1 MKRLWLVRR
10 SGALLLSLVLLS
22 TLSLPVSAFFWNK
35 KTSSPTIPDFSKNAL
50 VGDTV
55 TFSDQDFSVQNGD
68 GIKLTSITI
77 TALPDPGAGTLTLGG
92 QPLAADSVVE
102 ASALAGLRF
111 QSLSQPS
118 VTSTTFSFLPTFDD
132 GAQAQQ
138 PTTVTLYL
146 LTAANEAPIARN
158 MDLSTYKNV
167 AITGYFDA
175 VDSEGDTLTFQLMD
189 TPARGAVT
197 LAEDGSAKFVY
208 TPYENKTGK
217 DSFTYVAIDSAGNTS
232 SEAKVTIQINKPD
245 TKVTYADMEGDP
257 AHKASIRLAEEGIFV
272 GSYLNGEYF
281 FDPDRPV
288 TRAEFLTMAM
298 ATVGMA
304 PLEDVTVT
312 GFTDDEAIP
321 TWAKGAVSAAV
332 MAGVIQGSR
341 NDSGAPVFDASENIT
356 QGEATVMLDQLL
368 NLSDVP
374 LEVFSAQGSDAH
386 WAGQAAANLAA
397 SGVIRVEETNSAA
410 LSTGLDRAQAAMLL
424 DGALDVLSQREE
436 DGWLPW

>member
-35 KTSSPTIPDFSKNAL
+35 KASYPTIPDFSKNAL

-118 VTSTTFSFLPTFDD
+118 VTTTIFSFLPTFDD
-132 GAQAQQ
+132 GTQAKQ

-304 PLEDVTVT
+304 PLEDVTTT
-312 GFTDDEAIP
+312 GFTDDAAIP

-341 NDSGAPVFDASENIT
+341 DDSGAPVFDASENIT

>member
-35 KTSSPTIPDFSKNAL
+35 KASSPTIPDFSKNAL

-55 TFSDQDFSVQNGD
+55 AFSDQDFSVQNGD

-77 TALPDPGAGTLTLGG
+77 TALPNPGAGTLTLGG

-118 VTSTTFSFLPTFDD
+118 VTTTTFSFLPTFDD

-298 ATVGMA
+298 ATVGIA

-341 NDSGAPVFDASENIT
+341 DDSGAPVFDASENIT

-410 LSTGLDRAQAAMLL
+410 LSTSLDRAQAAMLL

>member
-1 MKRLWLVRR
+1 MKRLLIVRR

-35 KTSSPTIPDFSKNAL
+35 KASSPTIPDFSKNAL

-118 VTSTTFSFLPTFDD
+118 VTTTTFSFLPTFDD

-304 PLEDVTVT
+304 PLEDVTTT
-312 GFTDDEAIP
+312 GFTDDAAIP

-341 NDSGAPVFDASENIT
+341 DDSGAPVFDASENIT

>member
-35 KTSSPTIPDFSKNAL
+35 KTPSPTIPDFSKNAL

-77 TALPDPGAGTLTLGG
+77 TVLPDPGAGTLTLGG

-118 VTSTTFSFLPTFDD
+118 VTTTTFSFLPTFDN
-132 GAQAQQ
+132 GTQAQQ

-304 PLEDVTVT
+304 PLEDVTTT
-312 GFTDDEAIP
+312 GFTDDAAIP

-341 NDSGAPVFDASENIT
+341 DDSGAPVFDASENIT

-397 SGVIRVEETNSAA
+397 SGVIRVEETNPAA

>member
-35 KTSSPTIPDFSKNAL
+35 KASSPTIPDFSKNAL

-77 TALPDPGAGTLTLGG
+77 TALPDTGAGTLTLGG

-118 VTSTTFSFLPTFDD
+118 VTTTTFSFLPTFDD
-132 GAQAQQ
+132 GTQAQQ

-146 LTAANEAPIARN
+146 LTAANEPPIARN

-304 PLEDVTVT
+304 PLEDVTTT
-312 GFTDDEAIP
+312 GFTDDAAIP

-341 NDSGAPVFDASENIT
+341 DDSGAPVFDASENIT

-374 LEVFSAQGSDAH
+374 LEVFSTQGSDAH

>member
-35 KTSSPTIPDFSKNAL
+35 KASSPTIPDFSKNAL

-118 VTSTTFSFLPTFDD
+118 VTTTTFSFLPTFDD

-304 PLEDVTVT
+304 PLEDVTTT
-312 GFTDDEAIP
+312 GFTDDAAIP
-321 TWAKGAVSAAV
+321 TWAKGSVSAAV

-341 NDSGAPVFDASENIT
+341 DDSGAPVFDASENIT

>member
-1 MKRLWLVRR
+1 MKRLLIVRR

-35 KTSSPTIPDFSKNAL
+35 KASSPTIPDFSKNAL

-118 VTSTTFSFLPTFDD
+118 VTNTTFSFLPTFDD
-132 GAQAQQ
+132 GAQAKQ

-304 PLEDVTVT
+304 PLEDVTTT
-312 GFTDDEAIP
+312 GFTDDAAIP

-341 NDSGAPVFDASENIT
+341 DDSGAPMFDASENIT

>member
-35 KTSSPTIPDFSKNAL
+35 KASSPTIPDFSKNAL

-118 VTSTTFSFLPTFDD
+118 VTTTTFSFLPTFDN
-132 GAQAQQ
+132 GTQAKQ

-304 PLEDVTVT
+304 PLEDVTTT
-312 GFTDDEAIP
+312 GFTDDAAIP
-321 TWAKGAVSAAV
+321 TWAKGAISAAV

-341 NDSGAPVFDASENIT
+341 DDSGAPVFDASENIT

-374 LEVFSAQGSDAH
+374 LEVFSTQGSDAH

>member
-35 KTSSPTIPDFSKNAL
+35 KASSPTIPDFSKNAL

-68 GIKLTSITI
+68 DIKLTSITI

-111 QSLSQPS
+111 QSLSHPS
-118 VTSTTFSFLPTFDD
+118 VTTTTFSFLPAFDD

-304 PLEDVTVT
+304 PLEDVTTT
-312 GFTDDEAIP
+312 GFTDDAAIP

-341 NDSGAPVFDASENIT
+341 DDSGAPVFDASENIT
-356 QGEATVMLDQLL
+356 QDEATVMLDQLL

>member
-35 KTSSPTIPDFSKNAL
+35 KASSPTIPDFSKNAL

-118 VTSTTFSFLPTFDD
+118 VTTTTFSFLPTFDD
-132 GAQAQQ
+132 GTQAQQ

-146 LTAANEAPIARN
+146 LTAANEPPIARN

-341 NDSGAPVFDASENIT
+341 DDSGAPVFDASENIT

>member
-10 SGALLLSLVLLS
+10 SGALLLSLVLLI

-35 KTSSPTIPDFSKNAL
+35 KASSPTIPDFSKNAL

-77 TALPDPGAGTLTLGG
+77 TALPDTGAGTLTLGG

-118 VTSTTFSFLPTFDD
+118 VTTTTFSFLPTFDD
-132 GAQAQQ
+132 GTQAKQ

-304 PLEDVTVT
+304 PLEDVTTT
-312 GFTDDEAIP
+312 GFTDDAAIP

-341 NDSGAPVFDASENIT
+341 DDSGAPVFDASENIT

-374 LEVFSAQGSDAH
+374 LEVFSTQGSDAH

>member
-35 KTSSPTIPDFSKNAL
+35 KASSPTIPDFSKNAL

-118 VTSTTFSFLPTFDD
+118 VTTTSFSFLPTFDD
-132 GAQAQQ
+132 GTQAQQ

-146 LTAANEAPIARN
+146 LTAANEPPIARN

-341 NDSGAPVFDASENIT
+341 DDSGAPVFDASENIT

-397 SGVIRVEETNSAA
+397 SGVIRVDETNSAA

-436 DGWLPW
+436 AGWLPW

>member
-35 KTSSPTIPDFSKNAL
+35 KASSPTIPDFSKNAL

-55 TFSDQDFSVQNGD
+55 AFSDQDFSVQNGD

-77 TALPDPGAGTLTLGG
+77 TALPNPGAGTLTLGG

-118 VTSTTFSFLPTFDD
+118 VTTTTFSFLPTFDD

-341 NDSGAPVFDASENIT
+341 DDSGAPVFDASENIT

-410 LSTGLDRAQAAMLL
+410 LSTSLDRAQAAMLL

>member
-35 KTSSPTIPDFSKNAL
+35 KTPSPTIPDFSKNAL

-77 TALPDPGAGTLTLGG
+77 TVLPDPGAGTLTLGG

-118 VTSTTFSFLPTFDD
+118 VTTTTFSFLPTFDN
-132 GAQAQQ
+132 GTQAQQ

-304 PLEDVTVT
+304 PLEDVTTT
-312 GFTDDEAIP
+312 GFTDDAAIP

-341 NDSGAPVFDASENIT
+341 DDSGAPVFDASENIT

>member
-35 KTSSPTIPDFSKNAL
+35 KASSPTIPDFSKNAL

-55 TFSDQDFSVQNGD
+55 AFSDQDFSVQNGD

-118 VTSTTFSFLPTFDD
+118 VTTTTFSFLPTFDD

-341 NDSGAPVFDASENIT
+341 DDSGAPVFDASENIT

>member
-35 KTSSPTIPDFSKNAL
+35 KASSPTIPDFSKNAL

-55 TFSDQDFSVQNGD
+55 AFSDQDFSVQNGD

-118 VTSTTFSFLPTFDD
+118 VTTTTFSFLPTFDD
-132 GAQAQQ
+132 GTQAQQ

-288 TRAEFLTMAM
+288 TRAEFLTMAL

-304 PLEDVTVT
+304 PLEDVTTT
-312 GFTDDEAIP
+312 GFTDDAAIP

-341 NDSGAPVFDASENIT
+341 DDSGAPVFDASENIT

>member
-35 KTSSPTIPDFSKNAL
+35 KASSPTIPDFSKNAL

-68 GIKLTSITI
+68 DIKLTSITI

-111 QSLSQPS
+111 QSLSHPS
-118 VTSTTFSFLPTFDD
+118 VTTTTFSFLPAFDD

-158 MDLSTYKNV
+158 MDLSTYNNV

-304 PLEDVTVT
+304 PLEDVTTT
-312 GFTDDEAIP
+312 GFTDDAAIP

-341 NDSGAPVFDASENIT
+341 DDSGAPVFDASENIT
-356 QGEATVMLDQLL
+356 QDEATVMLDQLL

>member
-35 KTSSPTIPDFSKNAL
+35 KASSPTIPDFSKNAL

-118 VTSTTFSFLPTFDD
+118 VTTTTFSFLPTFDD
-132 GAQAQQ
+132 GTQAQQ

-146 LTAANEAPIARN
+146 LTAANEPPIARN

-257 AHKASIRLAEEGIFV
+257 AHKASIRLAEEGTFV

-341 NDSGAPVFDASENIT
+341 DDSGAPVFDASENIT

>member
-35 KTSSPTIPDFSKNAL
+35 KASYPTIPDFSKNAL

-118 VTSTTFSFLPTFDD
+118 VTTTTFSFLPTFDD

-304 PLEDVTVT
+304 SLEDVTTT
-312 GFTDDEAIP
+312 GFTDDAAIP

-341 NDSGAPVFDASENIT
+341 DDSGAPVFDASENIT

-374 LEVFSAQGSDAH
+374 LEVFSAQGSDVH